1 MSEIYGIKDAIAQ
14 GNTYNEDI
22 FNTNRDIRELNVS
35 RNEEYKGKVNSITK
49 NFKNNLAQDQAKD
62 KLGTLEAKA
71 GGVLEA
77 GKLLKTG
84 KDMVSKVEAPIRQAQ
99 VVDQPEFKTAEISQA
114 LNRPSEV
121 GYSVQDF
128 DPQDAQKITRASGLP
143 EQPVVQATEV
153 ADAGG
158 EAGELASGGSKV
170 MGILDKAGKLG
181 GGLAVAGGLLDAG
194 EDIASAVEGKGAI
207 AGKNNLEKAGNVSSM
222 ISGGLEGVGLAM
234 DSTGA
239 LAPVGLALNVAG
251 AVAGGVGGLLDYL
264 GGKKEKRQA
273 PQQLKKQVSQVTKP
287 QPIRQEALT
296 TAQTDP
302 TASVNRSQVVTY

>member
-1 MSEIYGIKDAIAQ
+1 MSEIYGIRDAISQ
-14 GNTYNEDI
+14 GNSYNENI
-22 FNTNRDIRELNVS
+22 YNTNRDIRELNIS
-35 RNEEYKGKVNSITK
+35 RNNEYKNKVNSITK
-49 NFKNNLAQDQAKD
+49 NFKGNLAQDQAKD
-62 KLGTLEAKA
+62 KLGTLESKV
-71 GGVLEA
+71 GGGLEA

-84 KDMVSKVEAPIRQAQ
+84 KDMVRKVPAQLPEAS
-99 VVDQPEFKTAEISQA
+99 VVEDSFKSPEISQA

-128 DPQDAQKITRASGLP
+128 HRADAEKIVSRSGMS

-158 EAGELASGGSKV
+158 EAGEIASGGGKV

-194 EDIASAVEGKGAI
+194 EDIKSELEGKGAI

-251 AVAGGVGGLLDYL
+251 AVAGGLGGLFDYL
-264 GGKKEKRQA
+264 GGKEEKKKA
-273 PQQLKKQVSQVTKP
+273 PQQLKKQVSQVSKP
-287 QPIRQEALT
+287 APMRQEAL
-296 TAQTDP
+296 QTQQATP